1 MAGSAV
7 IYRLLGESISSLSL
21 LRLGIWRSW
30 LLRVM
35 LLRQSLLR
43 KIRLRAMLIARY
55 YYFAGSALRGTPYG
69 EGALGRVRLR
79 GKLLKE
85 KTPVALLPINVSYL
99 TNLSLASACLKL
111 SLAFIYF
118 YHWGKVAIILGKL
131 SIRIGKGKKTIT
143 IYNLKHAHTRLL
155 VILTQLHVR
164 QHRA

>member
-1 MAGSAV
+1 MVILATLLFERLLHSANLGEARVNAHMAGSAV

-21 LRLGIWRSW
+21 LRLGTWRSW

-85 KTPVALLPINVSYL
+85 KLQYPV
-99 TNLSLASACLKL
+99 CL
-111 SLAFIYF
+111 
-118 YHWGKVAIILGKL
+118 
-131 SIRIGKGKKTIT
+131 
-143 IYNLKHAHTRLL
+143 
-155 VILTQLHVR
+155 
-164 QHRA
+164 